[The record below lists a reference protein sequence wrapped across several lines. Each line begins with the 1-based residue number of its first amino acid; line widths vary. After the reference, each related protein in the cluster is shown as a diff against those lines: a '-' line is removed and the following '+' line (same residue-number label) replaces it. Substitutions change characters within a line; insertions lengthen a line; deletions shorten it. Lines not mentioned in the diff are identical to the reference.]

1 MLCPKSAQLGVNAM
15 SDRTM
20 LLFGRSTYSVPK
32 LTKRA
37 FQVALAVALTALASL
52 IILALNDVLTTH
64 SGWRQG
70 FDLWLAFI
78 RRSDIL
84 GTIVLTAVISI
95 ASVYRAP
102 EPGRK

>member
-1 MLCPKSAQLGVNAM
+1 M

-20 LLFGRSTYSVPK
+20 LLLGKSTYSVPR

-37 FQVALAVALTALASL
+37 FQVLVAVALTALAAL
-52 IILALNDVLTTH
+52 IILSLNDVLTTH

-84 GTIVLTAVISI
+84 GTIVLTAVITV

-102 EPGRK
+102 DGAKK